1 MQASGKLS
9 PDFSM
14 KTESNP
20 EHALKLAREVL
31 RIESEAVQEVAAR
44 LDSRLV
50 EAIQL
55 ILHCKGRVVVT
66 GMGKSGH
73 IARKIAS
80 TFASTGTPAF
90 FVHPAEALHGDLGMI
105 ESRDVML
112 FISYSGSA
120 KELDLIIPR
129 LQEKTVALLA
139 MTGKSRSPLA
149 LAAKATLDI
158 SVEREACPMHL
169 APTSSTVNTLMMGDA
184 LAMAVMQARGFN
196 EEDFARSHP
205 AGALGARLLN
215 KVHHLM
221 RIDDAI
227 PQVKL
232 DTSVMD
238 AMLELSR
245 TGLGLVAVCDSDSF
259 VKGVFTDGDLRRW
272 LVGGGKLE
280 SPVSEAMTQGGLT
293 LNSDSRAIEAKEVL
307 MKRKITAAPVVDD
320 GGKLCGAINLQDF
333 YQAGII

>member
-1 MQASGKLS
+1 M
-9 PDFSM
+9 
-14 KTESNP
+14 
-20 EHALKLAREVL
+20 
-31 RIESEAVQEVAAR
+31 SEFLLDAGRQTLQLELQEA
-44 LDSRLV
+44 SRLADRLG
-50 EAIQL
+50 EDFIRAANTI
-55 ILHCKGRVVVT
+55 IHCAGKVIVS

-73 IARKIAS
+73 IGKKIAA
-80 TFASTGTPAF
+80 TLASTGTPAF

-105 ESRDVML
+105 ESRDVLL

-129 LQEKTVALLA
+129 LQEKAVTLLA

-149 LAAKATLDI
+149 LAASAVLDI

-221 RIDDAI
+221 RRDAAI

-232 DTSVMD
+232 TTSVMD
-238 AMLELSR
+238 AMMELSR
-245 TGLGLVAVCDSDSF
+245 TGLGLVAVCDDDAQ
-259 VKGVFTDGDLRRW
+259 VQGVFTDGDLRRW
-272 LVGGGKLE
+272 LVGGGALTAE
-280 SPVSEAMTQGGLT
+280 VSGAMTRGGIT
-293 LNSDSRAIEAKEVL
+293 LQADSRAVDAKEIL
-307 MKRKITAAPVVDD
+307 MKRKITAAPVVDAQ
-320 GGKLCGAINLQDF
+320 GKLTGAINLQDF
-333 YQAGII
+333 YQAGIL

>member
-1 MQASGKLS
+1 
-9 PDFSM
+9 
-14 KTESNP
+14 
-20 EHALKLAREVL
+20 
-31 RIESEAVQEVAAR
+31 
-44 LDSRLV
+44 
-50 EAIQL
+50 
-55 ILHCKGRVVVT
+55 
-66 GMGKSGH
+66 
-73 IARKIAS
+73 
-80 TFASTGTPAF
+80 
-90 FVHPAEALHGDLGMI
+90 
-105 ESRDVML
+105 
-112 FISYSGSA
+112 
-120 KELDLIIPR
+120 
-129 LQEKTVALLA
+129 
-139 MTGKSRSPLA
+139 
-149 LAAKATLDI
+149 
-158 SVEREACPMHL
+158 MHL

-221 RIDDAI
+221 RTDDAI

-245 TGLGLVAVCDSDSF
+245 TGLGLVAVCDSDGF

-280 SPVSEAMTQGGLT
+280 ARVLEAMTQGGLT
-293 LNSDSRAIEAKEVL
+293 LNAESRAIEAKEVL

-320 GGKLCGAINLQDF
+320 TGRLCGAINLQDF